1 MNGKFLRVPQNLKE
15 QFKKDFDIVRDE
27 FEQQNLG
34 SFEKLYPC
42 PENQDQWQE
51 YERYLKASRKVWL
64 NKETRY
70 GSKIKRRLTTVGPN
84 QPMLAKSVSPQKK
97 ERTKVIMNNA
107 GDSTVNFQTPVRS
120 DPQNNKTSR
129 RLHTTET

>member
-1 MNGKFLRVPQNLKE
+1 M
-15 QFKKDFDIVRDE
+15 RDQYE
-27 FEQQNLG
+27 SQNLG

-42 PENQDQWQE
+42 PENVSQQQE

-84 QPMLAKSVSPQKK
+84 QPMLAKSVRPQKK
-97 ERTKVIMNNA
+97 ERTKPMMSNA
-107 GDSTVNFQTPVRS
+107 GESTVNF
-120 DPQNNKTSR
+120 
-129 RLHTTET
+129 